1 MTNEVQADA
10 TWSALSE
17 TEASAR
23 VTEMR
28 QRFDALAAL
37 DEPSREQQ
45 AQSMILAEYALAD
58 EALADFTESRL
69 RSWLSLA
76 EDNLPGAQDVARAY
90 DKAFERV
97 PGGMAMH
104 RAALVHT
111 VARDRLTPEDMDV
124 LFELIPR
131 LVANVPRASQEA
143 VEHAAELA
151 RRAAANEPAAASGGK
166 PWWKFW

>member
-1 MTNEVQADA
+1 MTTEAQLDM
-10 TWSALSE
+10 TWSALSDAE
-17 TEASAR
+17 PSAR
-23 VTEMR
+23 ISGMR
-28 QRFDALAAL
+28 QRFDALGGL
-37 DEPSREQQ
+37 DQPEREQQ
-45 AQSMILAEYALAD
+45 AESMILAEYALED
-58 EALADFTESRL
+58 EQLADFTESRL
-69 RSWLSLA
+69 RAWLSLA
-76 EDNLPGAQDVARAY
+76 ADNLQEAQDVANAY
-90 DKAFERV
+90 NKAFERV
-97 PGGMAMH
+97 PGAIAMR

-151 RRAAANEPAAASGGK
+151 RRAARDPVARRRK